1 MSDHST
7 VATDLTSQYVAQVT
21 NDLERNAKEQ
31 ERVGAEIAELQQ
43 QLAALRRDHALLVK
57 MRHALDL
64 AAGSAA
70 DAVSAEEGVPTTET
84 VEDSAVAEPS
94 SATASSAGKTAEPA
108 EETAASGRATVPAP
122 RNRSAVKSGAEK
134 PKRKKATAGRSTA
147 PAKSGGAK
155 KTSGSVKAAGAAKT
169 AGTAKVG
176 STAKADGASK
186 TAGSAKPTGSAKPA
200 GAKSARKPATPKPA
214 GKASAVKAPRKAPAK
229 AAERAQGDAPKLVD
243 LVRRHLD
250 EQKEPRSAAEVATAL
265 GQAHPGRTVK
275 VTVVRSTLEGLVA
288 RNQAQRSKQGTS
300 VFYTAPDASTPAPE
314 RATDAHA

>member
-70 DAVSAEEGVPTTET
+70 DAVSAEEGAPATET
-84 VEDSAVAEPS
+84 VEDGAVAEPA

-108 EETAASGRATVPAP
+108 EETAASGRATVPTP

-134 PKRKKATAGRSTA
+134 PKRKKATAGRSSA
-147 PAKSGGAK
+147 PAKSDGAK

-169 AGTAKVG
+169 AGTAKAG
-176 STAKADGASK
+176 STAKADGGSK
-186 TAGSAKPTGSAKPA
+186 PAGSAKPA
-200 GAKSARKPATPKPA
+200 GAKSARTPATPKPA

>member
-7 VATDLTSQYVAQVT
+7 VASDLTSQYVAQVT

-43 QLAALRRDHALLVK
+43 QLAALRRDHGLLVK

-70 DAVSAEEGVPTTET
+70 DAVSAEEGVPTTEA
-84 VEDSAVAEPS
+84 VEDGAVAEPA
-94 SATASSAGKTAEPA
+94 SATASPAGKTAEPA
-108 EETAASGRATVPAP
+108 EETAASGRASVPAP
-122 RNRSAVKSGAEK
+122 RNRSAVKSEAEK

-155 KTSGSVKAAGAAKT
+155 KTSGSVKAAGAGAAKR
-169 AGTAKVG
+169 AGTAKAG

-186 TAGSAKPTGSAKPA
+186 PAGSAKPG
-200 GAKSARKPATPKPA
+200 GATSGRTPATPEPA
-214 GKASAVKAPRKAPAK
+214 GRASAVKAPRKAPAK

-250 EQKEPRSAAEVATAL
+250 ERKEPRSAAEVATAL

-314 RATDAHA
+314 RAADAQV

>member
-147 PAKSGGAK
+147 PAKSGAAA

-169 AGTAKVG
+169 ADTAKAG
-176 STAKADGASK
+176 STAKADG
-186 TAGSAKPTGSAKPA
+186 GSKPTGSAKPA
-200 GAKSARKPATPKPA
+200 GAKSARKPATPKPATPKPA

-314 RATDAHA
+314 RAADAQV

>member
-169 AGTAKVG
+169 AGTAKAG
-176 STAKADGASK
+176 STAKADGGSK
-186 TAGSAKPTGSAKPA
+186 PAGSAKPA
-200 GAKSARKPATPKPA
+200 GAKSARTPATPKPA
-214 GKASAVKAPRKAPAK
+214 WKASAVKAPRKAPAK

-300 VFYTAPDASTPAPE
+300 VFYTAPEASTPSAE
-314 RATDAHA
+314 RAADAHA

>member
-70 DAVSAEEGVPTTET
+70 DAVSAEEGVPTTEA
-84 VEDSAVAEPS
+84 VEDGAVAEPV
-94 SATASSAGKTAEPA
+94 SATASSAGRTAEPA
-108 EETAASGRATVPAP
+108 EQTAASGRATVPAP

-169 AGTAKVG
+169 AGTAKAG
-176 STAKADGASK
+176 STAKADG
-186 TAGSAKPTGSAKPA
+186 GSKPTGSAKPA
-200 GAKSARKPATPKPA
+200 GAKSARKPA

-314 RATDAHA
+314 RAADAQV

>member
-7 VATDLTSQYVAQVT
+7 VATDLTSQYVAQVA

-43 QLAALRRDHALLVK
+43 QLAALQRDHALLVK
-57 MRHALDL
+57 MQRALDL
-64 AAGSAA
+64 AAGPAA
-70 DAVSAEEGVPTTET
+70 DAASAAEGVSATEA

-94 SATASSAGKTAEPA
+94 EVTEPSTEEAAKPA
-108 EETAASGRATVPAP
+108 EETAVSGHATVPAP
-122 RNRSAVKSGAEK
+122 RSRSAGKSGVGK

-147 PAKSGGAK
+147 SATSGGAAK
-155 KTSGSVKAAGAAKT
+155 ASGSVKAAGAART
-169 AGTAKVG
+169 AGAAKAG
-176 STAKADGASK
+176 STAKADSAS
-186 TAGSAKPTGSAKPA
+186 KPTGSAKST
-200 GAKSARKPATPKPA
+200 GARSARKPATPKPA

-229 AAERAQGDAPKLVD
+229 AAESGQGDAPKLVD

-265 GQAHPGRTVK
+265 GQAHPGRTIK

-288 RNQAQRSKQGTS
+288 RNQAQRSKQGAS

-314 RATDAHA
+314 RAADARA

>member
-147 PAKSGGAK
+147 KSGAAA

-169 AGTAKVG
+169 AGTAKAG
-176 STAKADGASK
+176 STAKADGGSK
-186 TAGSAKPTGSAKPA
+186 PAGSAKPA
-200 GAKSARKPATPKPA
+200 GAKSARTPATPKPA

-314 RATDAHA
+314 RAADAQV

>member
-169 AGTAKVG
+169 AGTAKAG

-314 RATDAHA
+314 RAADAQV

>member
-169 AGTAKVG
+169 AGTAKAG
-176 STAKADGASK
+176 STAKADG
-186 TAGSAKPTGSAKPA
+186 GSKPTGSAKPA

-314 RATDAHA
+314 RAADAQV

>member
-7 VATDLTSQYVAQVT
+7 VATDLTSQYVAQVA

-43 QLAALRRDHALLVK
+43 QLAALQRDHALLVK
-57 MRHALDL
+57 MQHALDL

-70 DAVSAEEGVPTTET
+70 DAVSTAEGVPATEA
-84 VEDSAVAEPS
+84 VEDGAVAEPVS
-94 SATASSAGKTAEPA
+94 VTEPSAK
-108 EETAASGRATVPAP
+108 ETATSGRATVPAP
-122 RNRSAVKSGAEK
+122 RSRSAVKSGAEK
-134 PKRKKATAGRSTA
+134 PKRKKPTAGGSTT
-147 PAKSGGAK
+147 PAKSGAAAK
-155 KTSGSVKAAGAAKT
+155 ASGSVKAAGAART
-169 AGTAKVG
+169 AGTAKAG
-176 STAKADGASK
+176 STAKADGASRP
-186 TAGSAKPTGSAKPA
+186 AGSAKPTG
-200 GAKSARKPATPKPA
+200 AKSTRKPATPKPA

-229 AAERAQGDAPKLVD
+229 AAEPAQGDAPKLVD

-300 VFYTAPDASTPAPE
+300 VFYTAPEASTPATE
-314 RATDAHA
+314 RAADAQA

>member
-70 DAVSAEEGVPTTET
+70 DAVSAEEGVPTTEA
-84 VEDSAVAEPS
+84 VEDGAVAEPV
-94 SATASSAGKTAEPA
+94 SATASSAGRTAEPA
-108 EETAASGRATVPAP
+108 EQTAASGRATVPAP

-169 AGTAKVG
+169 AGTAKAG
-176 STAKADGASK
+176 STAKADG
-186 TAGSAKPTGSAKPA
+186 GSKPTGSAKPA
-200 GAKSARKPATPKPA
+200 GAKSARKPATPKPATPKPA

-314 RATDAHA
+314 RAADAQV

>member
-169 AGTAKVG
+169 AGTAKAG
-176 STAKADGASK
+176 STAKADG
-186 TAGSAKPTGSAKPA
+186 GSKPTGSAKPA
-200 GAKSARKPATPKPA
+200 GAKSARKPATPKPATPKPA

-314 RATDAHA
+314 RTADAQV

>member
-70 DAVSAEEGVPTTET
+70 DAVSAEEGVPPTET

-169 AGTAKVG
+169 AGTAKAG

-200 GAKSARKPATPKPA
+200 GAKSARTPATPKPA
-214 GKASAVKAPRKAPAK
+214 WKASAVKAPRKAPAK

-314 RATDAHA
+314 RAADAQV

>member
-70 DAVSAEEGVPTTET
+70 DAVSAEEGVPTTEA
-84 VEDSAVAEPS
+84 VEDGAVAEPV
-94 SATASSAGKTAEPA
+94 SATASSAGRTAEPA
-108 EETAASGRATVPAP
+108 EQTAASGRATVPAP

-169 AGTAKVG
+169 AGTAKAG

-314 RATDAHA
+314 RAADAQV

>member
-169 AGTAKVG
+169 AGTAKAG

-186 TAGSAKPTGSAKPA
+186 TAGSAKPA
-200 GAKSARKPATPKPA
+200 GAKSARTPATPKPA
-214 GKASAVKAPRKAPAK
+214 WKASAVKAPRKAPAK

-314 RATDAHA
+314 RAADAQV